1 PFFPAVPF
9 TPVDGFVRTLDAIR
23 LECWTGSDQNA
34 GRHHLRTPG
43 RLPLESAIGRLSGDE
58 FAASLPLSDPDLSE
72 ATVVRIR
79 ELLAPKFVLPGAI
92 IDVRFSIGYVVGGAG
107 DDSI

>member
-1 PFFPAVPF
+1 RHPFFPAVPF

-43 RLPLESAIGRLSGDE
+43 RLPLESAGIDRATLRIQAQQNDKRFALAGRAM
-58 FAASLPLSDPDLSE
+58 FADWLEQRRL
-72 ATVVRIR
+72 IN
-79 ELLAPKFVLPGAI
+79 
-92 IDVRFSIGYVVGGAG
+92 
-107 DDSI
+107 